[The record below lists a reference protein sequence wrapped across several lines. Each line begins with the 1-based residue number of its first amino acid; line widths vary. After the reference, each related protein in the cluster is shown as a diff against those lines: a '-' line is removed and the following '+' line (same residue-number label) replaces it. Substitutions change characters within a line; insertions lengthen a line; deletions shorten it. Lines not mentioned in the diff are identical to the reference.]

1 MIIKLLLLA
10 GILGAVITAL
20 RSSTSMTYLALRRV
34 ALLAFGVAAAVSVL
48 SPGTLT
54 WVANR
59 VGVGRGTDLVL
70 YGMVVVFL
78 FVTISVYQ
86 RMRHLE
92 EQIVRVTR
100 ALALRDR
107 DLPNLDGSEQ

>member
-34 ALLAFGVAAAVSVL
+34 ALLAFAAAAAVSVL
-48 SPGTLT
+48 SPGSLT

-78 FVTISVYQ
+78 FASIGVYQ
-86 RMRHLE
+86 RMHHLE
-92 EQIVRVTR
+92 ERIVRLTR
-100 ALALRDR
+100 ALALRDH
-107 DLPNLDGSEQ
+107 DSADGDGPEE